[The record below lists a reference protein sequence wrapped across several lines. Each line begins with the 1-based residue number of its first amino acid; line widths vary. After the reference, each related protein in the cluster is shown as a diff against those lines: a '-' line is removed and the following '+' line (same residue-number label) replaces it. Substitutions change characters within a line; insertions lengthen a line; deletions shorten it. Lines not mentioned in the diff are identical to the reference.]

1 MTQSWVRLSVWSVV
15 LVCFCVGL
23 TSGCAVFRA
32 TGRSVK
38 AVGKGVGH
46 AVVGTGRAIGQA
58 ARETKRELSD
68 R

>member
-1 MTQSWVRLSVWSVV
+1 MTQGWVRLSVWSAV

-23 TSGCAVFRA
+23 NAGCAVFRA

-46 AVVGTGRAIGQA
+46 AVVGTGRAVGRA
-58 ARETKRELSD
+58 ASETKRELTD